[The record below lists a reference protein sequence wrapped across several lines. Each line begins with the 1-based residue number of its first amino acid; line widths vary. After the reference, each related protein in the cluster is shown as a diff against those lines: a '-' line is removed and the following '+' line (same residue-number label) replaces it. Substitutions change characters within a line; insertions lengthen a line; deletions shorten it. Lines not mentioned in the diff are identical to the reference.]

1 MDIFMDDPIKKYYD
15 ILGLDCEAGEEE
27 IKQAYLDMVKI
38 WHPDRFDHD
47 PRLQK
52 KVQDKLKDIIKAY
65 EELLSYRK
73 KYNEWKPGPEK
84 SAEAD
89 HPTSHHRRESFF
101 SFKNMKKPLSSSE
114 IKKARMALMMLLFGD
129 KK

>member
-1 MDIFMDDPIKKYYD
+1 MDVFMDDPIKKYYE
-15 ILGLDCEAGEEE
+15 ILGLDSKAGEEE

-52 KVQDKLKDIIKAY
+52 KVQDKLKEIIKAY

-89 HPTSHHRRESFF
+89 HPPSHHQRESFF